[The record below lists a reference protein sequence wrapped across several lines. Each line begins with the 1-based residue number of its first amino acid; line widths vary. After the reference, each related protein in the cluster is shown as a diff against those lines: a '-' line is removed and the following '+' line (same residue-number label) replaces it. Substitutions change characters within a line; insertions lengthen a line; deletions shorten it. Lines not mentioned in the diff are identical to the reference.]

1 LKALKF
7 HVPRQVAMVITAAQ
21 LMQMVVGCH
30 VNVSAYNALERG
42 EKCQVTVENI
52 KISLLMYASYF
63 VLFSRFFYK
72 AYLDKGSSSSK
83 EVKNKDD

>member
-1 LKALKF
+1 MKALKF
-7 HVPRQVAMVITAAQ
+7 KVPRQVAMIITAAQ

-30 VNVSAYNALERG
+30 VNVFAYNALERG
-42 EKCQVTVENI
+42 EQCQVTVENI

-72 AYLDKGSSSSK
+72 AYLHRGR
-83 EVKNKDD
+83 EMVKNKDD